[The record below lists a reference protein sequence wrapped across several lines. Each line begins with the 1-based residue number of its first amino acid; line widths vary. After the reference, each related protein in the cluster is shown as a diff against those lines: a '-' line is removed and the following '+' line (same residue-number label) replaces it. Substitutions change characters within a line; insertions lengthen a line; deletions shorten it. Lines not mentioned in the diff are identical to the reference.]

1 MRSSTDGPD
10 GEPDRLWL
18 LPAGLG
24 VLVVLLLAATV
35 ADLAVDSRSADVAL
49 FAIAA
54 AVGAT
59 AIALAVTSLR
69 RSRRTQAEAT
79 ARQRRDTELFDSM
92 LRMLDHER
100 EQVAHELHD
109 GPQQL
114 LAAIRLMA
122 DAVGHAVREGDQERA
137 TDTLSRLE
145 QHAGEA
151 SEELRETTR
160 QLHPVVLEQRG
171 LLPALEAL
179 QEMVQDQYGA
189 AVRLQRPAGE
199 WHANA
204 DRDAALYGLARDAA
218 VGAAMAGAG
227 SLGISLR
234 GDGGGVQLTVESDRS
249 LSGLPGADLR
259 MELLRARAARI
270 GGTLE
275 ITRTPTGELVAV
287 RAP

>member
-1 MRSSTDGPD
+1 MRSSTDGPE

-18 LPAGLG
+18 FPVSLG
-24 VLVVLLLAATV
+24 VLVVLLLAATA
-35 ADLAVDSRSADVAL
+35 ADLAVDTRSNDIAL
-49 FAIAA
+49 FAIAVG
-54 AVGAT
+54 VGAT

-69 RSRRTQAEAT
+69 RSRRTQAQAAE
-79 ARQRRDTELFDSM
+79 RRRRDADLFDSM

-122 DAVGHAVREGDQERA
+122 DAVAHAVGEGDATRA
-137 TDTLSRLE
+137 TEALRRLE
-145 QHAGEA
+145 QHAGDA
-151 SEELRETTR
+151 SEELRDTTR
-160 QLHPVVLEQRG
+160 QLHPVVLQQRG

-189 AVRLQRPAGE
+189 AVRFQRPAGD
-199 WHANA
+199 WHADA

-227 SLGISLR
+227 SVGIALQ
-234 GDGGGVQLTVESDRS
+234 GDGGGVELTVESDRS

-270 GGTLE
+270 GGTLQV
-275 ITRTPTGELVAV
+275 TRTPIGELVAV